1 MVDFYTVLRWLAVLF
16 LVIASVVIFIMYFRG
31 TFRDRIEYKIKNVPA
46 PGDPRFPLALAS
58 LSNSVTT
65 SGRLTGFWI
74 EAEAINAARIAA
86 IRSAEHTIHFETFF
100 MTPGR
105 RVNDLADALI
115 ERAQAGVEVEIVVD
129 QYGAKKLS
137 RRYWQRLRSAGINI
151 HFYNDF
157 NWKAPVDYFARTHRK
172 LLLIDGKVCLIGG
185 AGISDYWDGLDNI
198 KDTGPWYDFEMRWEG
213 EVVAVLEGVFMQ
225 HWTYVRGTADLDP
238 RVFHPSPNNDA
249 IVLVT
254 AGDDPSYRA
263 SSVRALFQV
272 SISSVKRRIW
282 ISSPYFLPDKNLQKE
297 LIIAKNHGI
306 DVCVLTNGSQCDK
319 KFVYYASCELYGD
332 LLKAG
337 VQIYEYQPSMMHAKA
352 LLLDNYWVS
361 SGSANFDPRSFFH
374 NDELDI
380 SSADEQL
387 VHNIEQLFL
396 RGFAKSEKIDQSQWR
411 RRPTWQR
418 IVGRVVLFFQ
428 SQL

>member
-1 MVDFYTVLRWLAVLF
+1 MIQLYPVFRWLGVAA
-16 LVIASVVIFIMYFRG
+16 LVIVGVVVFILYFRG
-31 TFRDRIEYKIKNVPA
+31 TFRDRVEYKIKNVPA
-46 PGDPRFPLALAS
+46 PRDPRFPLALAS

-65 SGRLTGFWI
+65 SGRLTGFWV
-74 EAEAINAARIAA
+74 ESEAINAARLAA
-86 IRSAEHTIHFETFF
+86 IRSAQHAIHFETFF

-137 RRYWQRLRSAGINI
+137 RRYWHRLRAAGINI

-172 LLLIDGKVCLIGG
+172 LLLIDGKVGLIGG
-185 AGISDYWDGLDNI
+185 AGISDYWDGVDKI
-198 KDTGPWYDFEMRWEG
+198 QDTGPWYDFEMRWEG
-213 EVVAVLEGVFMQ
+213 EVVAALEGIFMQ
-225 HWTYVRGTADLDP
+225 HWTYVRGTANLDP
-238 RVFHPSPNNDA
+238 QIFNPLPNDDA
-249 IVLVT
+249 TVLVT

-272 SISSVKRRIW
+272 SISAAKQRIW
-282 ISSPYFLPDKNLQKE
+282 IASPYFVPDENLQRE
-297 LIIAKNHGI
+297 LVSAKNNGI
-306 DVCVLTNGSQCDK
+306 DVRILTNGSQCDK

-337 VQIYEYQPSMMHAKA
+337 VKIYEYQPSMMHAKA
-352 LLLDNYWVS
+352 LLLDNDWVS

-380 SSADEQL
+380 SSADKQL
-387 VHNIEQLFL
+387 VQNIEQFFL
-396 RGFAKSEKIDQSQWR
+396 QGFAKSEQIDRTQWR
-411 RRPTWQR
+411 KRPIWQR
-418 IVGRVVLFFQ
+418 IAGRVVLFFQ
-428 SQL
+428 WQL